1 MLLLSFNKVLLVH
14 SSYVEQ
20 CTNDEDFKKVYES
33 LIHGSKNEELDYHM
47 HDNLLYHLGKICI
60 PQSERVHVIR
70 EAHTSLILGH
80 FGVGKIVAQLQK
92 FCYWPRMNDTVSKY
106 VK

>member
-1 MLLLSFNKVLLVH
+1 M
-14 SSYVEQ
+14 
-20 CTNDEDFKKVYES
+20 
-33 LIHGSKNEELDYHM
+33 
-47 HDNLLYHLGKICI
+47 
-60 PQSERVHVIR
+60 IR

-106 VK
+106 VKGYVMCAASNPSNRKLCLYTPLPIPSHPWEVFQLIV